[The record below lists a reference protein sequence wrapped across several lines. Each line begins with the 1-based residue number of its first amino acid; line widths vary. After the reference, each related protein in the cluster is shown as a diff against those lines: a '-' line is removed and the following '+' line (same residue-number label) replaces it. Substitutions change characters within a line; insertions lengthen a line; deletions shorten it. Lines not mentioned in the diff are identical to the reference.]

1 LTCIHGGLTLAFP
14 KTQKDRDCPVRL
26 MGSAIPAKGHDGRSE
41 VTGTRVSYVEV
52 NRVSARLA
60 IIDESGD
67 PEAPKPSLISVS
79 LLRRGLGDRW
89 NKVPPPRNLDR
100 LSSQEMKE
108 TESLRIGIGSLPR
121 EMRLLMRVTSE
132 RNAGTS
138 ELSPERISQII
149 LTLSP
154 PRIERQPGVTGRSQP
169 TNERSLPLI
178 ATLQTLIAYS
188 RRESG

>member
-1 LTCIHGGLTLAFP
+1 
-14 KTQKDRDCPVRL
+14 
-26 MGSAIPAKGHDGRSE
+26 
-41 VTGTRVSYVEV
+41 
-52 NRVSARLA
+52 
-60 IIDESGD
+60 
-67 PEAPKPSLISVS
+67 
-79 LLRRGLGDRW
+79 
-89 NKVPPPRNLDR
+89 
-100 LSSQEMKE
+100 MKE